1 MLVIIAKNP
10 DGSCRIIR
18 PVPEMLDPNSRTIRL
33 MESNNEFFQ
42 SIKKVLDSFK
52 PRLDE
57 IRTRYTM
64 LYDSLVDGSP
74 DLKQQQDDLF
84 QKEAAEIDVLNF
96 ELEQFEQDRC
106 SHKDFSLTDFV
117 DEVWKYLIAR
127 HGLKEGEYRIA
138 DDSVIPVD
146 RIFRDAWTDDNPTKT
161 VDVCM
166 NKARAIHRD
175 RMRFARQSRLAA
187 LDVEYQRAGEEGRI
201 VGQSVIA
208 NNKQVLRDVTKHPA
222 IDAAE
227 TPEQLKEVW
236 PEFLGPRITHE

>member
-33 MESNNEFFQ
+33 MESNNEFFP

-117 DEVWKYLIAR
+117 DEVWKYLVAR

-138 DDSVIPVD
+138 DDSALPAD
-146 RIFRDAWTDDNPTKT
+146 RIFRDAWTDENPTKT

-166 NKARAIHRD
+166 KKARAIHRD
-175 RMRFARQSRLAA
+175 RMRFARRPRLVELDDAERAA
-187 LDVEYQRAGEEGRI
+187 TRDGNARRLEEINRTKQPLLDAT
-201 VGQSVIA
+201 S
-208 NNKQVLRDVTKHPA
+208 DPA

-227 TPEQLKEVW
+227 TPEQLKEIW